1 MVRRYPKTGSAR
13 GSRGFT
19 LLEVLLAF
27 VVFALSFAVVLE
39 ILGGSMRNSV
49 RAREYTEAALLGQ
62 SLMDLVGTEIPIE
75 EGGRDGE
82 MPGGYRWRMDI
93 SPYVPDD
100 DDVRT
105 LEVAELSA
113 TMLYWVDLEVAW
125 GQAPRDRQAHFSTV
139 RSKQVPQP

>member
-1 MVRRYPKTGSAR
+1 V
-13 GSRGFT
+13 RGFT

-75 EGGRDGE
+75 LGGRDGE
-82 MPGGYRWRMDI
+82 AGGGYRWRMDI
-93 SPYVPDD
+93 SPYVPDEN
-100 DDVRT
+100 DVRT
-105 LEVAELSA
+105 LEVAELYA
-113 TMLYWVDLEVAW
+113 TELFWVDLEVAW
-125 GQAPRDRQAHFSTV
+125 GEAPRDRRVHFATV
-139 RSKQVPQP
+139 RSKLVPRR

>member
-1 MVRRYPKTGSAR
+1 MAGGYPGLLPSR

-62 SLMDLVGTEIPIE
+62 SLMDLVGTEIPVE
-75 EGGRDGE
+75 AGGRDGDA
-82 MPGGYRWRMDI
+82 PGGYRWRMDI
-93 SPYVPDD
+93 SLYLPAEDE
-100 DDVRT
+100 VRT

-113 TMLYWVDLEVAW
+113 TALYWVDLEVAW
-125 GQAPRDRQAHFSTV
+125 GEAPRDRQVHFVTV
-139 RSKQVPQP
+139 RSRLEQPQ